1 MLNNNLN
8 IISNL
13 NLNITNKIINIKT
26 TNINKIIININR
38 IISTINT
45 NKIKINIITNKI
57 DIINNKINR
66 TIFQIIMVTIIG
78 ILLMISIKIN
88 KIKINHHMEMFVFSQ
103 NKICSKIL
111 MIWIKVMVMTNLI
124 KIKKKR
130 NEEEE

>member
-1 MLNNNLN
+1 MGELLKAKITSNNNNNLILTLNNNLN

-26 TNINKIIININR
+26 TNINKIIIN
-38 IISTINT
+38 
-45 NKIKINIITNKI
+45 
-57 DIINNKINR
+57 NKINR
-66 TIFQIIMVTIIG
+66 KIFQIIMVMIIG

-111 MIWIKVMVMTNLI
+111 MIWIKVMVM
-124 KIKKKR
+124 
-130 NEEEE
+130 